1 MRKNP
6 LLVVAAVA
14 ISVVTAACTAG
25 NHGGTPASNP
35 VAAASSSA
43 AAATSQA
50 AGSGGSTSSAS
61 CSSTKLQA
69 TDVGVTP
76 TTITVQI
83 MADIGASAIPG
94 MANGSV
100 NAVKAWAALLNREGG
115 LACRQVQVRVFD
127 SKIDP
132 TQSSAGY
139 LDGCENAFAMVGTY
153 ALAVSGG

>member
-6 LLVVAAVA
+6 LLVLAPFAT
-14 ISVVTAACTAG
+14 SVVTAACTAG

-76 TTITVQI
+76 TTITVEI

-94 MANGSV
+94 MANGAV
-100 NAVKAWAALLNREGG
+100 NAVKAGAAR
-115 LACRQVQVRVFD
+115 
-127 SKIDP
+127 
-132 TQSSAGY
+132 
-139 LDGCENAFAMVGTY
+139 
-153 ALAVSGG
+153 